1 MNDPRPYSTHIRTA
15 RNVLTTISHCSSPF
29 ISTFLLIHLSAPA
42 LANLGG
48 ADLGSSVMI
57 LGREYYQTP
66 FGEAFLVL
74 GPMALHSFSGI
85 AKRKGA
91 EQKSRRWP
99 SLLASTAYPLI
110 PLFTLHFMTHRGIPS
125 SPSSPLHS
133 SELDFEFVKFHLQT
147 YPKLSWFLYGSLL
160 ALTLIHGVE
169 GVVVVWNR
177 YYPGLRLR
185 QLGKAKWARIA
196 AVLTG
201 IGGTVISGLWFIS
214 REVPMVFPDMVSA

>member
-1 MNDPRPYSTHIRTA
+1 
-15 RNVLTTISHCSSPF
+15 
-29 ISTFLLIHLSAPA
+29 
-42 LANLGG
+42 
-48 ADLGSSVMI
+48 
-57 LGREYYQTP
+57 
-66 FGEAFLVL
+66 
-74 GPMALHSFSGI
+74 MALHSFSGI
-85 AKRKGA
+85 AKRLVDIAFPPTAAISANQASDSEIKGKGA

-214 REVPMVFPDMVSA
+214 REVPMVFPDMLKRFDRVLRIVPFYRV